1 MQFQI
6 TALDVEEG
14 EVVSD
19 DEEEMESTSS
29 SATVCDI
36 SFVGA
41 VKTRAMARVLRADH
55 AVDCK
60 EAGCS
65 DKCK

>member
-6 TALDVEEG
+6 IALDVEEG

-19 DEEEMESTSS
+19 DEERESTSS
-29 SATVCDI
+29 SATLCDI